1 MEFIQKKT
9 ADSAVEYFLSKAA
22 ENGISLVWDRHEG
35 QLPECGFCET
45 GLSCR
50 DCLQGPCISHPF
62 RDSNKLGVCGKD
74 KDILAS
80 QTLLRLVI
88 KGTVAL
94 LDQLSDLTKGIE
106 SNKIK
111 LKNKAKTDQLLKE
124 SKNLLQNGGMAIK
137 KEFPKSMVQR
147 WEESG
152 IVPEGIAGDIFK
164 ASQKLEG
171 GIAGFAENLLWA
183 FRVSLLAGMAQK
195 LQGSLK
201 KSVFG
206 NTSPAKMEVNL
217 GILKKDIPN
226 LLLYGSLSP
235 VLKQKIA
242 EAAEKKKVQV
252 AGVCTDPHVPPYHFS
267 PVTNYVSQEIPLMS
281 GAVDL
286 IVAGDQFVN
295 PSLSHLAKYYETPII
310 PVGGLNGERD
320 LESLAKDIVEQARK
334 SFDFRR
340 KIPRDIPEVKE
351 SAVMGFSPEDLDLK
365 KLVEGLRKGKIK
377 GIAILSG
384 SNNVKLTQDRE
395 LATIAQEF
403 LKNDI
408 LCISEGEA
416 SVSLAKYGFLNPSKN
431 DMELGK
437 GLSALLRSLGKALPA
452 IVDLGSSEN
461 GGITDFLLNL
471 VKAGKKEPRDY
482 PILACFAE
490 ANRSTEV
497 AEALWMVAMGV
508 STYFWPSLPVVG
520 SPKTMEALSHLC
532 QEKFGS
538 KLHVV
543 TDKKMEPRIKA
554 DLMIKELTGER
565 GPRLSGH
572 PWKQE

>member
-9 ADSAVEYFLSKAA
+9 ADNVVEHFLTKAA
-22 ENGISLVWDRHEG
+22 ENEISLVWDRYEE

-80 QTLLRLVI
+80 QSLLRLVL
-88 KGTVAL
+88 KGTL
-94 LDQLSDLTKGIE
+94 SCLDQLSDFVKGAE
-106 SNKIK
+106 SKKIR
-111 LKNKAKTDQLLKE
+111 LKNKTKTGQFLKE
-124 SKNLLQNGGMAIK
+124 IKNLLQNGGALTK

-147 WEESG
+147 WEEIG
-152 IVPEGIAGDIFK
+152 IAPEGIAQDIFK

-171 GIAGFAENLLWA
+171 GITGYEENLLWA
-183 FRVSLLAGMAQK
+183 FKVAILAGVTQK

-201 KSVFG
+201 RAVFG
-206 NTSPAKMEVNL
+206 NASPTKMEVSL
-217 GILKKDIPN
+217 GILKKETPN
-226 LLLYGSLSP
+226 LLLYGPLSP
-235 VLKQKIA
+235 ILKQTIA
-242 EAAEKKKVQV
+242 EAAEKRKVNV
-252 AGVCTDPHVPPYHFS
+252 AGVCTDPILPPYHFS
-267 PVTNYVSQEIPLMS
+267 PVTNYGSQEIPLMT

-286 IVAGDQFVN
+286 IVAGDQWVN
-295 PSLSHLAKYYETPII
+295 PSLVHLAHHWEIPIV
-310 PVGGLNGERD
+310 PAEVLKGEKD
-320 LESLAKDIVEQARK
+320 LEKFAKDAVEQTRK

-340 KIPRDIPEVKE
+340 KIPRDIPEAKE
-351 SAVMGFSPEDLDLK
+351 SAVMGFSSEDVDLK
-365 KLVEGLRKGKIK
+365 KIVDGLNKGKIK

-384 SNNVKLTQDRE
+384 SNNVKFTQDRE
-395 LATIAQEF
+395 LITIAREF

-431 DMELGK
+431 DREMGK
-437 GLSALLRSLGKALPA
+437 GLSDLLSSLGKDLPS
-452 IVDLGSSEN
+452 ILDLGRSEN
-461 GGITDFLLNL
+461 GGVTDFLLNL
-471 VKAGKKEPRDY
+471 AKTGKKEPRDY

-490 ANRSTEV
+490 ANRSAEV
-497 AEALWMVAMGV
+497 AEALWMVAMGI

-520 SPKTMEALSHLC
+520 STRTVEALSRLC
-532 QEKFGS
+532 KGKFGS
-538 KLHVV
+538 KLYVL

-554 DLMIKELTGER
+554 NLMIKDLTDER
-565 GPRLSGH
+565 SPRLSGY
-572 PWKQE
+572 PWK

>member
-9 ADSAVEYFLSKAA
+9 ADHAIEYFLLKAA
-22 ENGISLVWDRHEG
+22 EEGISLVWDRFEG

-88 KGTVAL
+88 KGTVAS
-94 LDQLSDLTKGIE
+94 LDQLSDFTKGVE

-111 LKNKAKTDQLLKE
+111 LKNKGKTDQLLKE
-124 SKNLLQNGGMAIK
+124 SKNLFQNGGVAIK
-137 KEFPKSMVQR
+137 KEFAKSMVQR
-147 WEESG
+147 WEENG
-152 IVPEGIAGDIFK
+152 ILPEGIARDIFK

-171 GIAGFAENLLWA
+171 GIAGFEENLLWA
-183 FRVSLLAGMAQK
+183 FKVSILAGMAQK

-206 NTSPAKMEVNL
+206 NTSPTTMEVNL
-217 GILKKDIPN
+217 GILKKETPN

-242 EAAEKKKVQV
+242 EAAEKKKVNV
-252 AGVCTDPHVPPYHFS
+252 AGVCTDPYLPPYHFS
-267 PVTNYVSQEIPLMS
+267 PVTNYVSQEIPLMT

-295 PSLSHLAKYYETPII
+295 PSLSHLANHYETPII
-310 PVGGLNGERD
+310 PAGGLNGEKD
-320 LESLAKDIVEQARK
+320 LEKLAKEIVEQAKK

-351 SAVMGFSPEDLDLK
+351 SAVMAFSPEDLDLK
-365 KLVEGLRKGKIK
+365 KMTDGLNKGKIK

-384 SNNVKLTQDRE
+384 SNNVKFTQDRE

-416 SVSLAKYGFLNPSKN
+416 SISLAKYGFLNPSRN
-431 DMELGK
+431 DIELGK
-437 GLSALLRSLGKALPA
+437 GLSDLLRSLGKDLPS
-452 IVDLGSSEN
+452 VLDLGSSKN

-471 VKAGKKEPRDY
+471 AKAGKKEPGNY
-482 PILACFAE
+482 PVLACFAE
-490 ANRSTEV
+490 ASRSTEV
-497 AEALWMVAMGV
+497 AEALWMVAMGIP
-508 STYFWPSLPVVG
+508 TYFWPSLPVAG
-520 SPKTMEALSHLC
+520 SAKTMEALSHLC

-538 KLHVV
+538 KLHVL

-554 DLMIKELTGER
+554 NLMIKDLTGER

-572 PWKQE
+572 PWK

>member
-9 ADSAVEYFLSKAA
+9 ADSAVENFLSKAA
-22 ENGISLVWDRHEG
+22 ESGISLVWDRYEG

-74 KDILAS
+74 KDVLAS

-88 KGTVAL
+88 KGAMAS
-94 LDQLSDLTKGIE
+94 LDQLSDFAKGLE

-111 LKNKAKTDQLLKE
+111 FKNKAKTDQLLKDL
-124 SKNLLQNGGMAIK
+124 KNLLQNGGMAIK
-137 KEFPKSMVQR
+137 KDFPKPTVQR
-147 WEESG
+147 WEKNG
-152 IVPEGIAGDIFK
+152 LAPEGIAGDIFK

-171 GIAGFAENLLWA
+171 GIAGFEENLLWA
-183 FRVSLLAGMAQK
+183 FKVSILTGMAQR
-195 LQGSLK
+195 LQGGLK
-201 KSVFG
+201 RSAFG
-206 NTSPAKMEVNL
+206 DTSPIEMEVNL
-217 GILKKDIPN
+217 GTLKKETPN
-226 LLLYGSLSP
+226 LLFYGPLSP
-235 VLKQKIA
+235 VLKQRIA
-242 EAAEKKKVQV
+242 GAAEKRKVHV
-252 AGVCTDPHVPPYHFS
+252 AGVCTDPYLPPYHFS
-267 PVTNYVSQEIPLMS
+267 PVTNYVSQEIPLMT

-295 PSLSHLAKYYETPII
+295 PSLSLLANHYETPII
-310 PVGGLNGERD
+310 SFGVLNGERD
-320 LESLAKDIVEQARK
+320 LEKLAKDIVEQAKK

-365 KLVEGLRKGKIK
+365 KILDGLIKEKIK

-384 SNNVKLTQDRE
+384 SNNVKFTQDRE
-395 LATIAQEF
+395 LTTIAQEF
-403 LKNDI
+403 LENDI

-416 SVSLAKYGFLNPSKN
+416 SISLAKYGFLNPAKN
-431 DMELGK
+431 DVEMGK
-437 GLSALLRSLGKALPA
+437 GLTDLLRSLGKDFPSILDA
-452 IVDLGSSEN
+452 GSSEN

-471 VKAGKKEPRDY
+471 AKAGKKEPRDY

-497 AEALWMVAMGV
+497 TEALWMVAMGI
-508 STYFWPSLPVVG
+508 STYFWPSLPVAG
-520 SPKTMEALSHLC
+520 SPRTMEALSRLC
-532 QEKFGS
+532 IEKFGS
-538 KLHVV
+538 KLHVL

-554 DLMIKELTGER
+554 NLMIKDLTGER
-565 GPRLSGH
+565 GPRLSGQ
-572 PWKQE
+572 PWK

>member
-1 MEFIQKKT
+1 
-9 ADSAVEYFLSKAA
+9 
-22 ENGISLVWDRHEG
+22 
-35 QLPECGFCET
+35 
-45 GLSCR
+45 
-50 DCLQGPCISHPF
+50 
-62 RDSNKLGVCGKD
+62 
-74 KDILAS
+74 
-80 QTLLRLVI
+80 
-88 KGTVAL
+88 
-94 LDQLSDLTKGIE
+94 
-106 SNKIK
+106 
-111 LKNKAKTDQLLKE
+111 
-124 SKNLLQNGGMAIK
+124 
-137 KEFPKSMVQR
+137 
-147 WEESG
+147 
-152 IVPEGIAGDIFK
+152 
-164 ASQKLEG
+164 
-171 GIAGFAENLLWA
+171 
-183 FRVSLLAGMAQK
+183 
-195 LQGSLK
+195 
-201 KSVFG
+201 
-206 NTSPAKMEVNL
+206 
-217 GILKKDIPN
+217 
-226 LLLYGSLSP
+226 
-235 VLKQKIA
+235 
-242 EAAEKKKVQV
+242 
-252 AGVCTDPHVPPYHFS
+252 
-267 PVTNYVSQEIPLMS
+267 MS

-310 PVGGLNGERD
+310 PVGGLNGERN
-320 LESLAKDIVEQARK
+320 LENLVKDIVEQARK

-384 SNNVKLTQDRE
+384 SNNVKFTQDRE

-431 DMELGK
+431 SMELGK
-437 GLSALLRSLGKALPA
+437 GLSALLRSLGKALPS

-461 GGITDFLLNL
+461 GGITDFLLSL
-471 VKAGKKEPRDY
+471 AKAGKKEPRDY

-490 ANRSTEV
+490 ASRSTEV

-508 STYFWPSLPVVG
+508 STYFWPSLPVAG

-572 PWKQE
+572 PWK